1 MAIINSALLTPRN
14 VFMIII
20 MALVAIW
27 LARKLIKHPATQ
39 PGGADIAATDA
50 EPSTTGDAP
59 QVNLG

>member
-1 MAIINSALLTPRN
+1 MIINSALITPRN
-14 VFMIII
+14 VFMIIV

-39 PGGADIAATDA
+39 PGGADVSMPDGEA
-50 EPSTTGDAP
+50 STTGEAP